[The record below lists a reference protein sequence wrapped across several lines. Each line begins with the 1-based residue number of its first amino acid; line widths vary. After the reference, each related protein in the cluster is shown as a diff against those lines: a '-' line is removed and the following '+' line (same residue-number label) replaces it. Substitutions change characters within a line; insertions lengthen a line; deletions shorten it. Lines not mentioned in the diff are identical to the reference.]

1 MKKVAIFDIDGTIFR
16 SSLLIEIT
24 EALIDAGIF
33 RRSARKKYALEYQ
46 NWLDR
51 KDSYEKYI
59 DKVVKVF
66 EANIKGVR
74 YKDFL
79 NISKKVITAKQ
90 NHTYQYTRDLIKEL
104 KKKNY
109 FLLAISNSPKLIA
122 DDFCKQLGFDK
133 TYGRMYE
140 LNAKKTFTGKIMHL
154 EMISD
159 KAKVLKRAVEKEK
172 LTMKNSIAVGDTE
185 SDIPMFKAV
194 DTPICFNPNK
204 KLFAVAKRNG
214 WKVVV
219 ERKDMFYEI
228 N

>member
-74 YKDFL
+74 HKDFL
-79 NISKKVITAKQ
+79 RISKKVITAKQ
-90 NHTYQYTRDLIKEL
+90 SHTYQYTRGLIKEL
-104 KKKNY
+104 KKKDY

-140 LNAKKTFTGKIMHL
+140 LDAKGAFTGKIMHL

-159 KAKVLKRAVEKEK
+159 KAKVLKRAVEKEN
-172 LTMKNSIAVGDTE
+172 LTIKNSIAVGDTE
-185 SDIPMFKAV
+185 SDIPMFKVV
-194 DTPICFNPNK
+194 DEPICFNPNK
-204 KLFAVAKRNG
+204 KLFAVAKKKR